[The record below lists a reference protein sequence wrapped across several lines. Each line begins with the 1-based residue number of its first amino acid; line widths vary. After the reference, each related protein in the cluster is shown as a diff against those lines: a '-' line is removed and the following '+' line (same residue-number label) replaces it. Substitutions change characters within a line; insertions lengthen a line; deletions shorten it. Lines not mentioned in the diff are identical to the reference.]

1 MEQNERTGK
10 KREWIKNIAII
21 FLSVMLILTFFSNTI
36 MNYSLP
42 QVATEYV
49 QSGMISNKI
58 RGNGVVEAVDPY
70 HVVVDETRTIKSVA
84 VKQDDFVEKGAVLYY
99 LEDVES
105 EELKTARDSL
115 AVAEIEYEKAV
126 LNGGITNARLKEIQA
141 GNVQT
146 LEQSQNSLSGLQSQ
160 IDASQKVVDD
170 LTKQISLL
178 EQEKVD
184 ASAESKALADAQV
197 ALNNARMELSKKQ
210 AAYDALAD
218 RPDDDPEKIAAKEAL
233 DAAQEKVWKLEAKVA
248 NAQIALEQKLNSPEI
263 ANQIAQLQRQKI
275 EEEGKLSAKTQ
286 EKEKKLA
293 AILLELDLAESYRKI
308 TELKAE
314 LEKLEQKSI
323 GATIN
328 APVAGKVTSLAYAAG
343 ESTQAGADA
352 AVIRVDGKGMMLT
365 FTTGI
370 KQANVIRVGDPVE
383 VQNMWFYGDITANL
397 TAIKSD
403 PDNPR
408 ENRLLVF
415 EIAGEDVMPGDSL
428 TLSVGQR
435 SKEYDLIVP
444 NSAIR
449 EDNNGK
455 FILIVQSKSA
465 PFGNR
470 YVAERVDVEVLA
482 SDDKYTAVN
491 ALLEGYEYVITTSTK
506 PLNAGDQIR
515 LAEGM
520 N

>member
-1 MEQNERTGK
+1 MNQDNKIGK
-10 KREWIKNIAII
+10 KREWIKNVAII
-21 FLSVMLILTFFSNTI
+21 FLSVMLVLTFFSNTI

-49 QSGMISNKI
+49 QSGSISNKI
-58 RGNGVVEAVDPY
+58 RGTGVVEAIDPY

-84 VKQDDFVEKGAVLYY
+84 VKQDDMVEKGDVLYY
-99 LEDVES
+99 LEDIES
-105 EELKTARDSL
+105 EELKTARNEL
-115 AVAEIEYEKAV
+115 AAAEIEYEKAV
-126 LNGGITNARLKEIQA
+126 LNGGITSARLKEIQA
-141 GNVQT
+141 GNVQS
-146 LEQSQNSLSGLQSQ
+146 LEQSQSNLSALQSQ
-160 IDASQKVVDD
+160 IDASQKIVDD

-178 EQEKVD
+178 EQDKVD
-184 ASAESKALADAQV
+184 ASVESKALADAQV
-197 ALNNARMELSKKQ
+197 ALNNARVDLSRKQ

-286 EKEKKLA
+286 EKEKKLET
-293 AILLELDLAESYRKI
+293 ILLELDLAESYRKI
-308 TELKAE
+308 SEQKAE
-314 LEKLEQKSI
+314 VEKLEEKSV

-328 APVAGKVTSLAYAAG
+328 APVAGKVTSVAYAAG
-343 ESTQAGADA
+343 ETTQAGADA
-352 AVIRVDGKGMMLT
+352 AVIQLNGKGMMLS
-365 FTTGI
+365 FTTGV
-370 KQANVIRVGDPVE
+370 KQASVIRVGDPVE
-383 VQNMWFYGDITANL
+383 VQNMWYYGDISANL

-408 ENRLLVF
+408 ENRRLIF
-415 EIAGEDVMPGDSL
+415 EIAGADVMPGDNL
-428 TLSVGQR
+428 TLAVGQR
-435 SKEYDLIVP
+435 SMNYDLIVP
-444 NSAIR
+444 NSAVR

-470 YVAERVDVEVLA
+470 YVAQRVDVEVLA
-482 SDDKYTAVN
+482 SDDNYTAIN

-506 PLNAGDQIR
+506 PLEAGDQIR

>member
-1 MEQNERTGK
+1 MEHDNKTGK
-10 KREWIKNIAII
+10 KREWIKNVAII
-21 FLSVMLILTFFSNTI
+21 FLSVMLVLTFFSNTI

-49 QSGMISNKI
+49 QSGPISNKI
-58 RGNGVVEAVDPY
+58 RGSGVVEAIDPY

-84 VKQDDFVEKGAVLYY
+84 VKTDDFVKKGDVLYY
-99 LEDVES
+99 LEDKES
-105 EELKTARDSL
+105 EELKTARNELASL
-115 AVAEIEYEKAV
+115 EIEFEKAV

-141 GNVQT
+141 GNVRT
-146 LEQSQNSLSGLQSQ
+146 LEQSQDSISGLQSK
-160 IDASQKVVDD
+160 IDASQKIVDD
-170 LTKQISLL
+170 LMKQISLL
-178 EQEKVD
+178 EQNKVD
-184 ASAESKALADAQV
+184 ASAESKALADAQI
-197 ALNNARMELSKKQ
+197 ALNNARVDLSRKQ
-210 AAYDALAD
+210 AAYDALAE

-275 EEEGKLSAKTQ
+275 EEEGKLAASTQ

-293 AILLELDLAESYRKI
+293 DIILELDLAESYRKI
-308 TELKAE
+308 TEQRAE
-314 LEKLEQKSI
+314 VEKMEQKSI

-328 APVAGKVTSLAYAAG
+328 APVDGKVTSLSYAAG
-343 ESTQAGADA
+343 ETTQAGADA
-352 AVIRVDGKGMMLT
+352 AVMQIDGKGMMLT
-365 FTTGI
+365 FSTGV
-370 KQANVIRVGDPVE
+370 KQASVIRVGDPVE
-383 VQNMWFYGDITANL
+383 VQNMWYYGDITANL

-403 PDNPR
+403 PENPR

-415 EIAGEDVMPGDSL
+415 EIAGADVMPGDSL
-428 TLSVGQR
+428 TLAVGQR
-435 SKEYDLIVP
+435 SREYELIVP
-444 NSAIR
+444 NSAVR
-449 EDNNGK
+449 EDNSGK

-470 YVAERVDVEVLA
+470 YVAQRVDVEVLA
-482 SDDKYTAVN
+482 SDDKYTAIN

-506 PLNAGDQIR
+506 PLEAGDQIR

>member
-1 MEQNERTGK
+1 MEQNNKTRK
-10 KREWIKNIAII
+10 KREWIKNVAIV
-21 FLSVMLILTFFSNTI
+21 FLSVLLVLTFFSNTI

-49 QSGMISNKI
+49 QSGQISNKI
-58 RGNGVVEAVDPY
+58 RGSGVVEAIDPY
-70 HVVVDETRTIKSVA
+70 HVVIEETRTIKSVA
-84 VKQDDFVEKGAVLYY
+84 VRIDDFVEKGDVLYY
-99 LEDVES
+99 LEDTES
-105 EELKTARDSL
+105 EELIIARDEL
-115 AVAEIEYEKAV
+115 AASEIAYEKAV
-126 LNGGITNARLKEIQA
+126 LSGGITSTRLKEIEA
-141 GNVQT
+141 GNVQS
-146 LEQSQNSLSGLQSQ
+146 LEASQNSLSALQSA
-160 IDASQKVVDD
+160 IDASRKTVDD

-178 EQEKVD
+178 EQESVD

-218 RPDDDPEKIAAKEAL
+218 RPEDDPERKAAKEAL

-248 NAQIALEQKLNSPEI
+248 NAQIALEQKLNSTEL

-286 EKEKKLA
+286 EKEKKLEM
-293 AILLELDLAESYRKI
+293 ILLELDLEDSYRKI
-308 TELKAE
+308 SEQRAE
-314 LEKLEQKSI
+314 VEKLEQKSV

-328 APVAGKVTSLAYAAG
+328 APVAGKVTSVTYAAG
-343 ESTQAGADA
+343 ETTQAGADA
-352 AVIRVDGKGMMLT
+352 AVIQLNGKGMMLT
-365 FTTGI
+365 FATGI
-370 KQANVIRVGDPVE
+370 KQANVVRVGDPVE
-383 VQNMWFYGDITANL
+383 VQNMWYYGDVTANL
-397 TAIKSD
+397 TAIKAD

-408 ENRLLVF
+408 ESRLLVF
-415 EIAGEDVMPGDSL
+415 EVAGADVMPGDSL
-428 TLSVGQR
+428 TLAVGQR
-435 SKEYDLIVP
+435 SMNYDLIVP
-444 NSAIR
+444 NSAVR

-455 FILIVQSKSA
+455 FILIVQSKPA

-470 YVAERVDVEVLA
+470 YVAQRADVEVLA
-482 SDDKYTAVN
+482 SDDNYTAIN

-506 PLNAGDQIR
+506 PLEAGDQIR